1 MKVLVTGGTGVI
13 GAGLIPALVGAGH
26 TVRLLS
32 RGAEEDARRWPEGV
46 EPFAADVSDARS
58 LRGACDGCGAVVHIT
73 GIVRESPPRVTF
85 ERVNVGGTRNVLTE
99 AERAGMPRFVF
110 ISSLGA
116 DRGASEYH
124 QSKLRAEEVVG
135 RFQGEWLV
143 IRPGAVYGPGDEVVS
158 TLLKMVRA
166 LPFVPTVGA
175 GDQRFQPVWYEDL
188 GAAVARAVDAR
199 QLSGHVLE
207 VAGPQITT
215 TDDLLERFGE
225 LTGRTPA
232 RVPVPSFLASLGVR
246 LSNMASLDRAADSLG
261 LNLPLDESKLTMLL
275 EENFIAEAGANAL
288 TEVFKIKPTSLDE
301 GLRRLADSLPEQ
313 LPSDGFGALRRKR
326 YWADIKGSRRTP
338 EELVELFRTRTSEV
352 MPIEFD
358 AEPGT
363 PRKVERDVTLTAS
376 LPARGNIQMRVAESA
391 ERAVTFVT
399 LEGHPLAGLVRFT
412 AEPRGRSAVRFMV
425 EVHARS
431 ANAFDF
437 LTMSTLGSALQDEN
451 WEEVVRRMVSLSGGD
466 AARGVETEFV
476 TLEDEAA
483 AEVERWAESLVVERQ
498 RAQTKTKTKARAT
511 KGSKKTAAKKTSKK
525 ASATQTPS
533 ARRAAAT
540 KAAAQTRART
550 SAPKDAQTD
559 AGDGVADALG
569 SVASAALSAVGQI
582 TKAAAKAARQASK
595 GSRGRK
601 R

>member
-13 GAGLIPALVGAGH
+13 GAGLVPALLRAGH

-46 EPFAADVSDARS
+46 EPFAADVSEAAG
-58 LRGACDGCGAVVHIT
+58 LKGAADGCGAVVHIT
-73 GIVRESPPRVTF
+73 GIVRESPPRATF
-85 ERVNVGGTRNVLTE
+85 ERVNVGGTRNVLAE
-99 AERAGMPRFVF
+99 AERAGVGRFVF

-116 DRGASEYH
+116 DRGQSDYH
-124 QSKLRAEEVVG
+124 RSKLRAEEVVS
-135 RFQGEWLV
+135 RFGGEWLV

-166 LPFVPTVGA
+166 LPVVPTVGA

-188 GAAVARAVDAR
+188 GEAVARAVDAR
-199 QLSGHVLE
+199 ELSGLVLE

-215 TDDLLERFGE
+215 TDDLLERLGE
-225 LTGRTPA
+225 LTGRAPA
-232 RVPVPSFLASLGVR
+232 RVPVPAFLASLGVR
-246 LSNMASLDRAADSLG
+246 LSNMASLDRAAAGLG

-288 TEVFKIKPTSLDE
+288 TAVFKIKPTSLDD
-301 GLRRLADSLPEQ
+301 GLRMLADSLPEQ
-313 LPSDGFGALRRKR
+313 LPSDGFGTLRRKR

-338 EELVELFRTRTSEV
+338 EELMELFRERCSEV

-363 PRKVERDVTLTAS
+363 PRRVERDVTLTAS
-376 LPARGNIQMRVAESA
+376 LPARGNIQMRVAESDD
-391 ERAVTFVT
+391 RHVTFVT
-399 LEGHPLAGLVRFT
+399 LEGHPLAGVVRFSAARRGRSVRFT
-412 AEPRGRSAVRFMV
+412 V

-451 WEEVVRRMVSLSGGD
+451 WEEVVRRMVALSGGD
-466 AARGVETEFV
+466 APRGVESDFV
-476 TLEDEAA
+476 TLDEDEAG
-483 AEVERWAESLVVERQ
+483 EVERRVETLVVERR
-498 RAQTKTKTKARAT
+498 RAGA
-511 KGSKKTAAKKTSKK
+511 AAKKKT
-525 ASATQTPS
+525 S
-533 ARRAAAT
+533 ARRTAASNAPAAKAGAR
-540 KAAAQTRART
+540 KAAKKKAAPSKSTPTKRAG
-550 SAPKDAQTD
+550 AKKG
-559 AGDGVADALG
+559 AGRDTGEAVADALG
-569 SVASAALSAVGQI
+569 SVANAAISAVGQI
-582 TKAAAKAARQASK
+582 SKAAAKAARQTAKNSA
-595 GSRGRK
+595 RRK